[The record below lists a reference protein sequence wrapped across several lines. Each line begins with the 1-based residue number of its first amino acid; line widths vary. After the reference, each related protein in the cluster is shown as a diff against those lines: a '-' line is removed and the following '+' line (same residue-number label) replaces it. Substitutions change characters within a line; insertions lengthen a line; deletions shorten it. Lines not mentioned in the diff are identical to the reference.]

1 MTYEAPIRVRRLP
14 FQLDR
19 GTSPATLKRPMS
31 GIAHRRSLST
41 KLRIAIL
48 GSTLLALVLALGAT
62 IVYDLQTWH
71 RDWIADVQAQ
81 AELLGHAS
89 ADDLVA
95 GEADGAQKTLAMLRL
110 QPKVRN
116 AAIYDAH
123 GRLFA
128 SWRASG
134 AMLPPPTLQQA
145 DPVDSDVLA
154 QHDLAVRT
162 PIVEQ
167 GRTIGTVYVRA
178 RDELDERIVSYSML
192 ALVLILLALAV
203 TWAVSSWLQAIVT
216 RPLAAMTDIARDA
229 MQHGVLSRRATKLGD
244 DEVGELVDAFNG
256 LLAEIERRKSEQEA
270 AAADKDR
277 EVVERMRLN
286 EELERRVQM
295 RTAQLQESNNDLI
308 AATREAENANRAKS
322 EFLSNMS
329 HELRTPLNAIIGFG
343 QLLGRDD
350 AASVSAERSRGFVK
364 HIVDA
369 GNHLLTLINEILN
382 LAQIESG
389 KLSISLE
396 PVQLR
401 EVLEECH
408 ALTRTASAQR
418 GIRLLFPMETP
429 LSVNADRTRLKQ
441 VLLNLLSNAVKYNR
455 EHGAVIVECTAGDE
469 GRVRISIQDT
479 GAGLTADQLRSL
491 FQPFNRLGRD
501 GTGIEGSGIGLVLT
515 KRLVELMG
523 GTIGVHSTPGTGST
537 FWIDLRSAERVRVD
551 LASVEPRLPT
561 PTELVGGDPQ
571 VATILCVDDNRA
583 NLALL
588 TEALSLRADCLVLTA
603 TDGQAGV
610 EMARNH
616 SPDVI
621 LMDNNMPVMS
631 GRDAM
636 RILRAD
642 PATAGIPVIAV
653 SAAAMPAMVSS
664 GLEQGYFRYLVK
676 PYDLVDLTDAVDAAI
691 DSVRRTAPR

>member
-1 MTYEAPIRVRRLP
+1 
-14 FQLDR
+14 
-19 GTSPATLKRPMS
+19 MS
-31 GIAHRRSLST
+31 GIAHRHSLST

-48 GSTLLALVLALGAT
+48 GSTLLALGLALGAT
-62 IVYDLQTWH
+62 IVFDLQTWH
-71 RDWIADVQAQ
+71 RGWVADVQAQ

-89 ADDLVA
+89 ADDLVS
-95 GEADGAQKTLAMLRL
+95 GNPRGARDALAMLRL
-110 QPKVRN
+110 QPKTRN
-116 AAIYDAH
+116 AAIYDAQ

-128 SWRASG
+128 SWQAAG
-134 AMLPPPTLQQA
+134 AMPPPPTLQQA
-145 DPVDSDVLA
+145 DPVDPDVMKR
-154 QHDLAVRT
+154 HDLTVRT
-162 PIVEQ
+162 PIVDR
-167 GRTIGTVYVRA
+167 GRVLGTVYVRA
-178 RDELDERIVSYSML
+178 RDELDEPIVSYGVV
-192 ALVLILLALAV
+192 ALVLIALALAL
-203 TWAVSSWLQAIVT
+203 TWAVSSWLRAIVT

-229 MQHGVLSRRATKLGD
+229 MVHGVLSRRATKVGN

-256 LLAEIERRKSEQEA
+256 LLSEIERRKSEQDA
-270 AAADKDR
+270 AASDKDR
-277 EVVERMRLN
+277 QVAERMRLN
-286 EELERRVQM
+286 EELEHRVQL
-295 RTAQLQESNNDLI
+295 RTAQLQESNKDLL

-343 QLLGRDD
+343 QLLGHGD
-350 AASVSAERSRGFVK
+350 AANASPERSRGFVN

-369 GNHLLTLINEILN
+369 GHHLLKLINEILN

-389 KLSISLE
+389 KLSLSLE
-396 PVQLR
+396 PVELR
-401 EVLEECH
+401 EVFEECH

-418 GIRLLFPMETP
+418 GIRLLFPMETL

-455 EHGAVIVECTAGDE
+455 EHGAVIVECTVGDE
-469 GRVRISIQDT
+469 GRVRIAIQDT

-551 LASVEPRLPT
+551 LASVAPRLPT
-561 PTELVGGDPQ
+561 PSELVGSDLQ
-571 VATILCVDDNRA
+571 VTTILCVDDNHA

-588 TEALSLRADCLVLTA
+588 TEALSLRSDCVVLTA

-610 EMARNH
+610 EMARSH

-631 GRDAM
+631 GREAM

-642 PATAGIPVIAV
+642 PATASIPVIAV
-653 SAAAMPAMVSS
+653 SAAAMPTMVSS

-691 DSVRRTAPR
+691 DSTRRNVAR

>member
-1 MTYEAPIRVRRLP
+1 
-14 FQLDR
+14 
-19 GTSPATLKRPMS
+19 MS
-31 GIAHRRSLST
+31 AIAHRRSLGT

-48 GSTLLALVLALGAT
+48 GSTLVALMLALGAT

-71 RDWIADVQAQ
+71 RDWIADVRAQ

-89 ADDLVA
+89 AADLA
-95 GEADGAQKTLAMLRL
+95 TGNSRGAQEALAMLRL

-116 AAIYDAH
+116 AAVYDAQ

-128 SWRASG
+128 GWRADS
-134 AMLPPPTLQQA
+134 AAPAPATLQQA
-145 DPVDSDVLA
+145 GQADPEVLA
-154 QHDLAVRT
+154 LHDLVVRA
-162 PIVEQ
+162 PIVDQ
-167 GRTIGTVYVRA
+167 GRTVGTVYVRA
-178 RDELDERIVSYSML
+178 RDQLDDRIVSYSVL
-192 ALVLILLALAV
+192 GLVLILLALAA

-229 MQHGVLSRRATKLGD
+229 MRHGVLSRRAAKLGD

-256 LLAEIERRKSEQEA
+256 LLAEIERRKSAQEV

-277 EVVERMRLN
+277 EVTERRDAQQEVMRLN

-295 RTAQLQESNNDLI
+295 RTAQLEELNRDLL
-308 AATREAENANRAKS
+308 AATRDAENANRAKS

-343 QLLGRDD
+343 QLLGHDEVEGD
-350 AASVSAERSRGFVK
+350 LPERSRGFVK

-369 GNHLLTLINEILN
+369 GNHLLTLINEVLN

-396 PVQLR
+396 PVELR
-401 EVLEECH
+401 EVLDECH

-418 GIRLLFPMETP
+418 GIRLLFPLETP

-455 EHGAVIVECTAGDE
+455 EHGAVIVECSAGDE
-469 GRVRISIQDT
+469 GRIRIAIQDT
-479 GAGLTADQLRSL
+479 GAGLTPEQLRSL

-523 GTIGVHSTPGTGST
+523 GTMGVHSTPGAGST
-537 FWIDLRSAERVRVD
+537 FWIDLRSAERLQVD
-551 LASVEPRLPT
+551 LASVAPRLPT
-561 PTELVGGDPQ
+561 PIELVGGDPQ
-571 VATILCVDDNRA
+571 VTTILCVDDNRA

-588 TEALSLRADCLVLTA
+588 TEALSLRADCVVLTA

-610 EMARNH
+610 EMARSH

-631 GRDAM
+631 GREAM

-653 SAAAMPAMVSS
+653 SAAAMPTMVSS
-664 GLEQGYFRYLVK
+664 GLELGYFRYLVK

-691 DSVRRTAPR
+691 DSSRGNALR